1 MVNFNTI
8 DNLDVKGKR
17 VFVRADL
24 NIPLMTTKDGLI
36 KASDTMRVMRSAPTI
51 KELLDKGASAIIV
64 ASHLGRPK
72 GEAVPEMS
80 LWPAVIPLSDALG
93 GIPVAFCQSCIG
105 EKAKSAVESLHEGG
119 VLLLENL
126 RFHKEEKDNDENFA
140 KQLAELCDVYV
151 DDAFSTSHRSHA
163 SIDAL
168 AHMRPNAAGRLMQKE
183 LEALGTVLQKPEKPV
198 AAIIGGA
205 KVSSKIDL
213 LTNLVE
219 KVDLLVIGGGMA
231 NTFLFAQG
239 IDIGKSL
246 CEKDMVETAKSIMA
260 AAEKHNCEIVLPSN
274 ARVADR
280 LEEGIEST
288 IVPINEIPKDKMIL
302 DIGPTSAINIISKLT
317 DCKTLIWNGPLG
329 AFEFKPFDNST
340 NSVAQSAAALTRA
353 GMITSVAGG
362 GDTVAALRN
371 AGSQEGF
378 TYLSTAGG
386 AFLEWL
392 EGKTLPGVQAL
403 EK

>member
-8 DNLDVKGKR
+8 DDIDVKGKK

-24 NIPLMTTKDGLI
+24 NIPLMTTKEGII
-36 KASDTMRVMRSAPTI
+36 KASDIMRVKRSAPTI
-51 KELLDKGASAIIV
+51 KELLDKGASAVVV

-72 GEAVPEMS
+72 GERIPEMS
-80 LWPAVIPLSDALG
+80 LWPVVNPLSDALG
-93 GIPVAFCQSCIG
+93 GIPVSFCQSCVG
-105 EKAKSAVESLHEGG
+105 EKAKHAVESLEAGG

-126 RFHKEEKDNDENFA
+126 RYHKEEKSNDEEFA
-140 KQLAELCDVYV
+140 KQLAELCDIYV

-168 AHMRPNAAGRLMQKE
+168 ACMLPNAAGRLMQKE
-183 LEALGTVLQKPEKPV
+183 LEALGSVLKDPEKPV

-205 KVSSKIDL
+205 KISSKIDL
-213 LTNLVE
+213 LMNLVE
-219 KVDLLVIGGGMA
+219 KVDMLVIGGGMA
-231 NTFLFAQG
+231 NTFLYAKG
-239 IDIGKSL
+239 INIGKSL
-246 CEKDMVETAKSIMA
+246 CEKDMVDTAKNIMDE
-260 AAEKHNCEIVLPSN
+260 AEKHNCEIVLPSN

-280 LEEGIEST
+280 LAEGVESSIVSIE
-288 IVPINEIPKDKMIL
+288 EIPDDKMIL

-392 EGKTLPGVQAL
+392 EGKILPGVNAL